1 MIEAKKS
8 PRFKSKRWFMGYS
21 LAVMTACALIA
32 SPANAAQA
40 PPSAAPTML
49 EVFNSLRP
57 DLKKVART
65 ESLERATSALQLAAD
80 LKLPQASKAIN
91 EALQLDPRNPWLH
104 FFNGLIYHLQ
114 ARQGDTEKTNTAIEG
129 WSEKPVH
136 KSATGPLIFK

>member
-8 PRFKSKRWFMGYS
+8 PRFKSKRWSMGS
-21 LAVMTACALIA
+21 GLAVMTACALIA
-32 SPANAAQA
+32 SPVNAAQA
-40 PPSAAPTML
+40 TPSAAPTML

-91 EALQLDPRNPWLH
+91 EALQLDPSHYPALSRQTARGEALPAFH
-104 FFNGLIYHLQ
+104 EFHQPFFV
-114 ARQGDTEKTNTAIEG
+114 
-129 WSEKPVH
+129 P
-136 KSATGPLIFK
+136 KS